1 MANES
6 SQCSNCHHRIVC
18 QLRSDLAEKQSSVD
32 EIEYIQP
39 VVLECK
45 YRSILKEEIERWE
58 ELNGVN
64 LKEGTE

>member
-1 MANES
+1 MVNES

-39 VVLECK
+39 VILECK
-45 YRSILKEEIERWE
+45 YRSVLKEEIQR
-58 ELNGVN
+58 
-64 LKEGTE
+64 